1 MGKCA
6 TTAIQE
12 AAFSSLKADAP
23 VRYFPKTATHVGAH
37 NEIIPRHGGYDKDAL
52 SRGFMEISSD
62 SRDCFL
68 SSELISS
75 DRQII
80 EELLSKAL
88 QGFNGRV
95 RAVITVR
102 RPSDWYWSNFA
113 QRVKTGNIFVG
124 ESFDDFVARM
134 PHPAARLVSTW
145 GEYIDNG
152 IRIVPYRAD
161 HFMERFFS
169 VIGLSIQHF
178 ESLNIS
184 KNVSPSAAQI
194 KQLQEYDQ
202 RKGDR
207 GDLASKHRKI
217 RDNEKIL
224 AASFHESGSISVSAQ
239 TKQRLA
245 RLDRDYEAVLE
256 QWRLRGLLAQ

>member
-113 QRVKTGNIFVG
+113 QKVKVGQVYVG
-124 ESFDDFVARM
+124 ESFDDFVARTR
-134 PHPAARLVSTW
+134 HPAARLVSMW
-145 GEYIDNG
+145 REYIGNG
-152 IRIVPYRAD
+152 IRIVPYETD
-161 HFMERFFS
+161 HFLERFFS
-169 VIGLSIQHF
+169 TLGLNTQHF

-184 KNVSPSAAQI
+184 KNVSLNASQI
-194 KQLQEYDQ
+194 KQLQEYDE
-202 RKGDR
+202 RKGNI
-207 GDLASKHRKI
+207 GEPAKNHRKPHDFK
-217 RDNEKIL
+217 RIL
-224 AASFHESGSISVSAQ
+224 TASSRENGRILMRAQ
-239 TKQRLA
+239 TKRTLA
-245 RLDRDYEAVLE
+245 ALDCDYATVLQ
-256 QWRLRGLLAQ
+256 QWRLCSLLAE